1 MLIDISG
8 YEGIYQINP
17 QGEIY
22 SCYRKTPLKGWIEK
36 TGYRAVSLWKEGKAT
51 RATVHTL
58 LAKQFI
64 PNPNN
69 LPEVNHIDGTKLNNS
84 LNNLEWV
91 SGVQNIRHAFTEG
104 LTVNS
109 ACVDYAKI
117 PQLLEEVISGVTLR
131 ELADREGIKESST
144 LRKLL
149 LREAQRLGKE
159 EEFVAGTKKARESIV
174 GSRSHTIL
182 QLSPQKTLVNE
193 FASINAAARYLDV
206 NPTSIFKAIKKQKE
220 YKGFYW
226 EKKNA

>member
-69 LPEVNHIDGTKLNNS
+69 LPEVNHIDGCRIHNHVS
-84 LNNLEWV
+84 NLEWV
-91 SGVQNIRHAFTEG
+91 SRQGNALHAVRTG
-104 LTVNS
+104 LKTYTNRLTKDEFVECLMS
-109 ACVDYAKI
+109 VIAGETY
-117 PQLLEEVISGVTLR
+117 LELSKRVPYQVPFL
-131 ELADREGIKESST
+131 ST
-144 LRKLL
+144 KLRKIAQELGV
-149 LREAQRLGKE
+149 EADLNEAIRIGK
-159 EEFVAGTKKARESIV
+159 VNRARKNGTKFLNI
-174 GSRSHTIL
+174 T
-182 QLSPQKTLVNE
+182 
-193 FASINAAARYLDV
+193 
-206 NPTSIFKAIKKQKE
+206 
-220 YKGFYW
+220 
-226 EKKNA
+226 